1 MWHLVISINRGR
13 DFLSSSSGFTAVINS
28 EWNGSPYSSSC
39 VVSQNPE
46 MVMQA
51 FADVFIPHPGRPALW
66 VWFLRSPIWQSGFY
80 GHTVGQPPLVCQFKE
95 EEQRKLPS
103 VRSLAPSWDLP
114 TVLKAI
120 SQAPF
125 ELLEQVDMKMVSLKV
140 ALVIALTS
148 AERVREMHALSE
160 NNACRQTAPGGL
172 SVQLKFWM
180 INDSMSGLYIREGWW
195 PLQHTRHQSQR
206 NVTKSFC

>member
-1 MWHLVISINRGR
+1 M
-13 DFLSSSSGFTAVINS
+13 
-28 EWNGSPYSSSC
+28 
-39 VVSQNPE
+39 
-46 MVMQA
+46 
-51 FADVFIPHPGRPALW
+51 
-66 VWFLRSPIWQSGFY
+66 
-80 GHTVGQPPLVCQFKE
+80 CQFKE

-172 SVQLKFWM
+172 SVQLKF
-180 INDSMSGLYIREGWW
+180 
-195 PLQHTRHQSQR
+195 
-206 NVTKSFC
+206 